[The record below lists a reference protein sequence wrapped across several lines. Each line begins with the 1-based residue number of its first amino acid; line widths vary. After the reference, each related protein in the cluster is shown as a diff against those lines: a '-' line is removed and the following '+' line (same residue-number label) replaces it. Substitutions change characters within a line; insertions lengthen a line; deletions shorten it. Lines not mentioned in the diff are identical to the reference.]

1 LSRTR
6 FKSAELAVSTDPES
20 VAYERAW
27 RQVKAMR
34 AFYKHA
40 AVYVVVIAGL
50 CVMNLLKTPGKLWF
64 VFPAAGWGVG
74 LLLHGASVWGRSFWL
89 GHDWEEKKIAQI
101 MAREK
106 IRTLSTEKQLAEAK
120 LRLLQAQIEPHF
132 LFNTLANVVS
142 LIEPA
147 PAKAQLMLENFIH
160 YLRGSLAASRATNGT
175 FDQERKLLNHYLDLI
190 KIRMGD
196 RLEFSVDIET
206 SVLQEPL
213 APMLLQPVVENAIRH
228 GLEPKIEGGFVALKA
243 RRLNDNIQV
252 TVEDNGL
259 GFKPNES
266 AGIGLDNLRER
277 LAVLY
282 DNQATLTIAER
293 SPGTLV
299 TITFP
304 AAIKE
309 IKRD

>member
-1 LSRTR
+1 
-6 FKSAELAVSTDPES
+6 VSPES
-20 VAYERAW
+20 ATYERAC

-34 AFYKHA
+34 GFYKHA
-40 AVYVVVIAGL
+40 AIYFVVIAGL
-50 CVMNLLKTPGKLWF
+50 CAINLLKSPTKLWF
-64 VFPAAGWGVG
+64 LFPAAGWGVG
-74 LLLHGASVWGRSFWL
+74 LVLHALSVWGQAFWL
-89 GHDWEEKKIAQI
+89 GREWEEKKIAQI

-175 FDQERKLLNHYLDLI
+175 FEQERKLLSHYLDLI
-190 KIRMGD
+190 KIRMGN
-196 RLEFSVDIET
+196 RLEFSIDIES

-213 APMLLQPVVENAIRH
+213 APMLLQPVIENAIRH
-228 GLEPKIEGGFVALKA
+228 GLEPKIEGGFVTLKV
-243 RRLNDNIQV
+243 RRLKDKIQV
-252 TVEDNGL
+252 VVEDNGL

-282 DNQATLTIAER
+282 DRQATLTIVERNPGTVVTISLPAAER
-293 SPGTLV
+293 EPR
-299 TITFP
+299 
-304 AAIKE
+304 
-309 IKRD
+309 RD

>member
-1 LSRTR
+1 
-6 FKSAELAVSTDPES
+6 VSPES
-20 VAYERAW
+20 AAYERAW

-34 AFYKHA
+34 GFYKHA
-40 AVYVVVIAGL
+40 AIYFVVIAGL
-50 CVMNLLKTPGKLWF
+50 CAINLLKSPTKLWF
-64 VFPAAGWGVG
+64 LFPAAGWGVG
-74 LLLHGASVWGRSFWL
+74 LVLHALSVWGRVFWL
-89 GHDWEEKKIAQI
+89 GREWEEKKIAQI

-175 FDQERKLLNHYLDLI
+175 FEQERKLLNHYLDLI

-196 RLEFSVDIET
+196 RLEFSIDIEA

-213 APMLLQPVVENAIRH
+213 APMLLQPVIENAIRH
-228 GLEPKIEGGFVALKA
+228 GLEPKIEGGFVTLKA
-243 RRLNDNIQV
+243 RRLKDKIQV
-252 TVEDNGL
+252 VVEDNGL

-282 DNQATLTIAER
+282 DRQATLAITER
-293 SPGTLV
+293 NPGTVV
-299 TITFP
+299 TISLP
-304 AAIKE
+304 AVE
-309 IKRD
+309 RELKRD

>member
-1 LSRTR
+1 VSPD
-6 FKSAELAVSTDPES
+6 SA
-20 VAYERAW
+20 AYERAW

-40 AVYVVVIAGL
+40 AAYVVVIAGL
-50 CVMNLLKTPGKLWF
+50 CLINLIKSPTKLWF
-64 VFPAAGWGVG
+64 LFPAAGWGAG
-74 LLLHGASVWGRSFWL
+74 LLLHGLSVWGRAFWL
-89 GHDWEEKKIAQI
+89 GREWEEKKIAQI

-160 YLRGSLAASRATNGT
+160 YLRGSLAASRATQGT
-175 FDQERKLLNHYLDLI
+175 FEQEKKLLNHYLDLI

-196 RLEFSVDIET
+196 RLDFSIDIEP
-206 SVLQEPL
+206 SVLAEPL
-213 APMLLQPVVENAIRH
+213 APMLLQPLVENAIRH

-243 RRLNDNIQV
+243 WRLNDDIV
-252 TVEDNGL
+252 ITVEDNGL
-259 GFKPNES
+259 GFKPSEN

-277 LAVLY
+277 LAVLC
-282 DNQATLTIAER
+282 DAQATLTIAER
-293 SPGTLV
+293 NPGTLI
-299 TITFP
+299 TIRFP
-304 AAIKE
+304 APE
-309 IKRD
+309 GGRKRD

>member
-1 LSRTR
+1 
-6 FKSAELAVSTDPES
+6 VSPES
-20 VAYERAW
+20 AAYERAW

-34 AFYKHA
+34 GFYKHA
-40 AVYVVVIAGL
+40 AIYFVVIAGL
-50 CVMNLLKTPGKLWF
+50 CAINLLKSPTKLWF
-64 VFPAAGWGVG
+64 LFPAAGWGVG
-74 LLLHGASVWGRSFWL
+74 LVLHALSVWGRAFWL
-89 GHDWEEKKIAQI
+89 GREWEEKKIAQI

-175 FDQERKLLNHYLDLI
+175 FEQERKLLNHYLDLI
-190 KIRMGD
+190 KIRMGN
-196 RLEFSVDIET
+196 RLEYSIDIES

-213 APMLLQPVVENAIRH
+213 APMLLQPVIENAIRH
-228 GLEPKIEGGFVALKA
+228 GLEAKIEGGFVTLKA
-243 RRLNDNIQV
+243 RRLKDKIQV
-252 TVEDNGL
+252 VVEDNGL

-282 DNQATLTIAER
+282 DRKATLTIVER
-293 SPGTLV
+293 NPGTVV
-299 TITFP
+299 TISLP
-304 AAIKE
+304 AAE
-309 IKRD
+309 SEFKRD

>member
-1 LSRTR
+1 
-6 FKSAELAVSTDPES
+6 
-20 VAYERAW
+20 
-27 RQVKAMR
+27 MR
-34 AFYKHA
+34 GFYKHA
-40 AVYVVVIAGL
+40 AIYAVVIAGL
-50 CVMNLLKTPGKLWF
+50 CAINLLKSPTKLWF
-64 VFPAAGWGVG
+64 LFPAAGWGVG
-74 LLLHGASVWGRSFWL
+74 LVMHGLSIWGGAFWL
-89 GHDWEEKKIAQI
+89 GHEWEERKIAQI

-142 LIEPA
+142 LIDPA

-160 YLRGSLAASRATNGT
+160 YLRGSLAASRASNGT
-175 FDQERKLLNHYLDLI
+175 FEQERKLLNHYLDLI

-196 RLEFSVDIET
+196 RLEFSIEFET
-206 SVLQEPL
+206 SVLQEPF

-228 GLEPKIEGGFVALKA
+228 GLEPKIEGGFVTVTAC
-243 RRLNDNIQV
+243 RFNDEIQV
-252 TVEDNGL
+252 VVEDNGM
-259 GFKPNES
+259 GFKPTKS

-282 DNQATLTIAER
+282 DGQATLTIAER
-293 SPGTLV
+293 NPGTLV

-304 AAIKE
+304 AGEERTQA
-309 IKRD
+309 

>member
-1 LSRTR
+1 VSRAR
-6 FKSAELAVSTDPES
+6 FEESMATNSES
-20 VAYERAW
+20 VAYERAY
-27 RQVKAMR
+27 RKVRAMR

-40 AVYVVVIAGL
+40 AVYVIVIAGL
-50 CVMNLLKTPGKLWF
+50 CVINLLKSPAKLWF
-64 VFPAAGWGVG
+64 IYPAAGWGIG
-74 LLLHGASVWGRSFWL
+74 LLLHGAAVWGRSFWL
-89 GHDWEEKKIAQI
+89 GHEWEEKKIAQI

-175 FDQERKLLNHYLDLI
+175 FEQERKLLNHYLELI
-190 KIRMGD
+190 KIRMGN
-196 RLEFSVDIET
+196 RLEFSVEIEPA
-206 SVLQEPL
+206 VLLEPL
-213 APMLLQPVVENAIRH
+213 APMLLQPIVENAIRH
-228 GLEPKIEGGFVALKA
+228 GLEPKIEGGLVAVKA
-243 RRLNDNIQV
+243 RRVKNQIHV

-293 SPGTLV
+293 IPGTLV

-304 AAIKE
+304 AATKE
-309 IKRD
+309 MKRD

>member
-1 LSRTR
+1 
-6 FKSAELAVSTDPES
+6 VSPES
-20 VAYERAW
+20 AAYERAW

-34 AFYKHA
+34 GFYKHA
-40 AVYVVVIAGL
+40 SLYVVVIAGL
-50 CVMNLLKTPGKLWF
+50 CAINLLKSPTKLWF
-64 VFPAAGWGVG
+64 LFPAAGWGVG
-74 LLLHGASVWGRSFWL
+74 LVLHALSVWGRVFWL
-89 GHDWEEKKIAQI
+89 GREWEEKKIAQI

-160 YLRGSLAASRATNGT
+160 YLRGSLAASRATHGT
-175 FDQERKLLNHYLDLI
+175 FEQERKLLNHYLDLI

-196 RLEFSVDIET
+196 RLEFSIDIEA

-213 APMLLQPVVENAIRH
+213 APMLLQPVIENAIRH
-228 GLEPKIEGGFVALKA
+228 GLEPKIEGGFVTLKA
-243 RRLNDNIQV
+243 RRLKDKIQV
-252 TVEDNGL
+252 VVEDNGL

-282 DNQATLTIAER
+282 DRQATLAITER
-293 SPGTLV
+293 NPGTVV
-299 TITFP
+299 TISLP
-304 AAIKE
+304 AVE
-309 IKRD
+309 RELKRD

>member
-1 LSRTR
+1 VSRFR
-6 FKSAELAVSTDPES
+6 PKSAPSQDTEAA
-20 VAYERAW
+20 AYERAW
-27 RQVKAMR
+27 RKVKAIR

-40 AVYVVVIAGL
+40 TVYVVVVSGL
-50 CVMNLLKTPGKLWF
+50 CVINLLKSPTKLWF
-64 VFPAAGWGVG
+64 LYTAAGWGVA
-74 LLLHGASVWGRSFWL
+74 LMLHGASVWGRAFWL
-89 GHDWEEKKIAQI
+89 GHEWEEKKIAQI

-106 IRTLSTEKQLAEAK
+106 IRTLSTEKQLAESQ

-160 YLRGSLAASRATNGT
+160 YLRGSLAASRSTNGT
-175 FDQERKLLNHYLDLI
+175 FAQERQLLNHYLALL
-190 KIRMGD
+190 KIRMGS
-196 RLEFSVDIET
+196 RLDYSVDIES

-228 GLEPKIEGGFVALKA
+228 GLEPKVEGGFVSVKA
-243 RRLNDNIQV
+243 RRIKATIQV

-259 GFKPNES
+259 GFKPTETS
-266 AGIGLDNLRER
+266 GIGLDNLRER

-282 DNQATLTIAER
+282 DNQAVVAITECH
-293 SPGTLV
+293 PGTLV

-304 AAIKE
+304 AI
-309 IKRD
+309 DTTTSQQH

>member
-1 LSRTR
+1 VSRTR
-6 FKSAELAVSTDPES
+6 YQESTVSVADPEA

-27 RQVKAMR
+27 RKVRAIR

-40 AVYVVVIAGL
+40 TIYVIVIAAL
-50 CVMNLLKTPGKLWF
+50 CVINLLKSPSKLWF
-64 VFPAAGWGVG
+64 LYAAAGWGAG
-74 LLLHGASVWGRSFWL
+74 LLLHGAAVWGKSFWL
-89 GHDWEEKKIAQI
+89 GHEWEEKKIAQI
-101 MAREK
+101 MVREK

-160 YLRGSLAASRATNGT
+160 YLRGSLAASRTTNGT
-175 FDQERKLLNHYLDLI
+175 FEQERRLLNHYLDLI

-196 RLEFSVDIET
+196 RLEFLA
-206 SVLQEPL
+206 VLQEPL
-213 APMLLQPVVENAIRH
+213 APMLLQPIVENAIRH

-243 RRLNDNIQV
+243 RRLNDDIHV

-259 GFKPNES
+259 GFKPSES

-282 DNQATLTIAER
+282 DNKATLTIAER

-304 AAIKE
+304 SITKE
-309 IKRD
+309 VKHA

>member
-1 LSRTR
+1 VSRTR
-6 FKSAELAVSTDPES
+6 YQESTLSVADPEA

-27 RQVKAMR
+27 RKVRAIR

-40 AVYVVVIAGL
+40 TIYVIVIAAL
-50 CVMNLLKTPGKLWF
+50 CVINLLKSPSKLWF
-64 VFPAAGWGVG
+64 LYTAAGWGAG
-74 LLLHGASVWGRSFWL
+74 LLLHGAAVWGKSFWL
-89 GHDWEEKKIAQI
+89 GHEWEEKKIAQI

-175 FDQERKLLNHYLDLI
+175 FEQERKLLNHYLDLI

-196 RLEFSVDIET
+196 RLEFSVDIEPA
-206 SVLQEPL
+206 VLQEPL

-228 GLEPKIEGGFVALKA
+228 GLEPKIEGGFVTLKA
-243 RRLNDNIQV
+243 KRLNDDIHV

-259 GFKPNES
+259 GFKPSES

-282 DNQATLTIAER
+282 DTKATLTIAER

-304 AAIKE
+304 SITKAVKNA
-309 IKRD
+309 

>member
-1 LSRTR
+1 
-6 FKSAELAVSTDPES
+6 VSPES
-20 VAYERAW
+20 AAYERAW

-34 AFYKHA
+34 GFYKHA
-40 AVYVVVIAGL
+40 SLYVVVIAGL
-50 CVMNLLKTPGKLWF
+50 CAINLLKSPTKLWF
-64 VFPAAGWGVG
+64 LFPAAGWGVG
-74 LLLHGASVWGRSFWL
+74 LVLHALSVWGRVFWL
-89 GHDWEEKKIAQI
+89 GREWEEKKIAQI

-175 FDQERKLLNHYLDLI
+175 FEQERKLLNHYLDLI

-196 RLEFSVDIET
+196 RLEFSIDIEA

-213 APMLLQPVVENAIRH
+213 APMLLQPVIENAIRH
-228 GLEPKIEGGFVALKA
+228 GLEPKIEGGFVTLKA
-243 RRLNDNIQV
+243 RRLKDKIQV
-252 TVEDNGL
+252 VVEDNGL

-282 DNQATLTIAER
+282 DRQATLAITERNPGTVVTISLPAAER
-293 SPGTLV
+293 EL
-299 TITFP
+299 
-304 AAIKE
+304 
-309 IKRD
+309 KRD

>member
-1 LSRTR
+1 VSRTR
-6 FKSAELAVSTDPES
+6 YQESTVSVADPQAI
-20 VAYERAW
+20 AYERAW
-27 RQVKAMR
+27 RKVRAIR

-40 AVYVVVIAGL
+40 TIYVIVIAAL
-50 CVMNLLKTPGKLWF
+50 CVINLLKSPSKLWF
-64 VFPAAGWGVG
+64 LYTAAGWGVG
-74 LLLHGASVWGRSFWL
+74 LLLHGAAVWGKSFWL
-89 GHDWEEKKIAQI
+89 GHEWEEKKIAQI

-175 FDQERKLLNHYLDLI
+175 FEQERKLLNHYLDLI

-196 RLEFSVDIET
+196 RLEFSVDIEPA
-206 SVLQEPL
+206 VLQEPL

-228 GLEPKIEGGFVALKA
+228 GLEPKIEGGFVTLKA
-243 RRLNDNIQV
+243 KRLNDDIHV

-259 GFKPNES
+259 GFKPSES

-282 DNQATLTIAER
+282 DNKATLTIAER

-304 AAIKE
+304 SITKE
-309 IKRD
+309 VKHA